1 MAHALKREAARSAV
15 KSIAIAG
22 GGTGGHVFPALAVAE
37 EIARLTPAPLFWIG
51 SSKGMERA
59 IVEGA
64 GIEFKGI
71 PAGKLRRY
79 ASLKNLTDL
88 LLTAA
93 GIVSS
98 FFVMARRRP
107 AVLFSKGG
115 YVSVPPVIAASLLRI
130 PCFTHESD
138 CDPGLATRIN
148 LRFCERI
155 FISFPETLEYLPAAF
170 RGKAEVTGNPVRS
183 DFRRGNPEEGRSLVG
198 CPNGRPIVLV
208 LGGSLGSSAINT
220 LVSDGLPALLESCFV
235 VHQTGPKE
243 FAPSGR
249 AGYYTAAFFREE
261 LPHIMAAAD
270 LIVGRS
276 GANALAELAA
286 LGKPSVLIPL
296 PKGGTSRGDQIRN
309 AEYFRARGA
318 ALVLDQQDATGEK
331 LSGIVADLLGDS
343 PRLRTMGL
351 AAQGLGGGNSAEA
364 IARRIVARLDG
375 ETR

>member
-1 MAHALKREAARSAV
+1 MAHAHKREAARSAV

-79 ASLKNLTDL
+79 MSLQNLTDVFR
-88 LLTAA
+88 TAA

-98 FFVMARRRP
+98 FFTMARRRP

-115 YVSVPPVIAASLLRI
+115 YVSVPPIIAASLLRI
-130 PCFTHESD
+130 PSFTHESD

-148 LRFCERI
+148 LRFCEKI
-155 FISFPETLEYLPAAF
+155 FVSFPETLEYLPAAF

-183 DFRRGNPEEGRSLVG
+183 DFSRGNPEEGRRFVG
-198 CPNGRPIVLV
+198 CPSGRPIVLV
-208 LGGSLGSSAINT
+208 LGGSLGSSAINN
-220 LVSDGLPALLESCFV
+220 LVSDALPALLASCFV

-249 AGYYTAAFFREE
+249 TGYYTAAFFREE
-261 LPHIMAAAD
+261 LPHVMAAAD
-270 LIVGRS
+270 LVVGRS

-296 PKGGTSRGDQIRN
+296 PQGGTSRGDQIRN

-318 ALVLDQQDATGEK
+318 ALVLDQEDATGEK
-331 LSGIVADLLGDS
+331 LSGIIAGLLEDT
-343 PRLRTMGL
+343 PRLRSMGL
-351 AAQGLGGGNSAEA
+351 AARALSGENSAET
-364 IARRIVARLDG
+364 IARRIVARLEA